1 MIRALPGDPIETL
14 FAETGTSVPR
24 DVLKAELGLDESFFY
39 STLHQAK
46 AALHG
51 DFGTSILSRKKI
63 GPLLFSRLRRTA
75 TLTFIAL
82 LISIT
87 VSVALAF
94 FSVLDFQTPG
104 GRLLNKLAN
113 GFCTLYGTLA
123 SAMPTPWTGPIFAL
137 FFSVT
142 FHLFPLG
149 NHITLPALT
158 LAFSFSGLWARLI
171 RQRMR
176 ETLFAGAAPGARARG
191 IPEWKIILKY
201 SLAPASGAL
210 LAYLGTQ
217 IGALLSGAFVTEV
230 IFDWPG
236 LGMLLIEGVL
246 KRDYPVVE
254 AAVFLTASVSLLGTW
269 CGDWLQ
275 SSVDPRLLK

>member
-14 FAETGTSVPR
+14 FAETGTSVPK
-24 DVLKAELGLDESFFY
+24 DVLKAELGLDEPFLT
-39 STLHQAK
+39 STWHQAE
-46 AALHG
+46 AAMHG

-63 GPLLFSRLRRTA
+63 GPLLLERLGKTTA
-75 TLTFIAL
+75 LTFIAL
-82 LISIT
+82 LISLV
-87 VSVALAF
+87 VSVSLAY
-94 FSVLDFQTPG
+94 FSVLDFQSPG
-104 GRLLNKLAN
+104 GRLLGKFAN
-113 GFCTLYGTLA
+113 GICTIYGTLA

-137 FFSVT
+137 LFSVT

-149 NHITLPALT
+149 NNVALPALT

-176 ETLFAGAAPGARARG
+176 ETLFSGAAPGARARG
-191 IPEWKIILKY
+191 IPEWKILLKY

-236 LGMLLIEGVL
+236 IGMLLIDGVL
-246 KRDYPVVE
+246 KRDYPIVE
-254 AAVFLTASVSLLGTW
+254 AAVFVTASFSLLGTW

-275 SSVDPRLLK
+275 ASVDPRLLK